1 MKHYKKFHI
10 YDEVYKTNIYI
21 YKANMK
27 KWSKIHKYF
36 LKQFNIDIGVYKPLA
51 RVVPVEELDFLLFFD
66 KNKTEIPTIVHEAV
80 HIRQMVFE
88 QRGFYDGVDG
98 RISEGLK
105 EAEAYYTEFLVKKLI
120 QVLM

>member
-1 MKHYKKFHI
+1 
-10 YDEVYKTNIYI
+10 
-21 YKANMK
+21 MK